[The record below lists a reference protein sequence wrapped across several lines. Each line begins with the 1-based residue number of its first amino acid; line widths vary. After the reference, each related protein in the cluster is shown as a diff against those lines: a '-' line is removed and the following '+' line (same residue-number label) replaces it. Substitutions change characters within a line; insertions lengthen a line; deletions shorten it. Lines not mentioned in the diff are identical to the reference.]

1 MLPARGEALQTSFT
15 HGARMAAIEQ
25 ERSRS
30 ALVSECKQ
38 PRKSQMYKINRVVQ
52 MTPSLQRIQQ
62 QQTLRAGFISLRLS
76 AATPKD
82 INSLEETVEEE
93 NA

>member
-1 MLPARGEALQTSFT
+1 
-15 HGARMAAIEQ
+15 
-25 ERSRS
+25 
-30 ALVSECKQ
+30 
-38 PRKSQMYKINRVVQ
+38 MYKIDGVAQ